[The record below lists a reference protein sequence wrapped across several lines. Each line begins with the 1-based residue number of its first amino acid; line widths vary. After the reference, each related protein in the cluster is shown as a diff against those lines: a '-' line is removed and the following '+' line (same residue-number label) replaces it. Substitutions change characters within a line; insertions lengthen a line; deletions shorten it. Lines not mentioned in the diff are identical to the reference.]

1 MKPPIKATEVPPRST
16 PSAYPPPF
24 AARMEGR
31 QKRQLGDQ
39 FGLHNF
45 GVNLTTLEPGAV
57 SALQHRHNRQDEFI
71 YVLDGEVTLVSGT
84 EEHILAAGMCVGFP
98 AAGESHHLENR
109 GKRPA
114 SYLEI
119 GDRTEG
125 AEASYPFD
133 DLVAHRGS
141 TGWPFAPTT
150 GEPYRRNPACW
161 QAPHRLKFYAP
172 PTGQGHPWYR
182 KQQR

>member
-57 SALQHRHNRQDEFI
+57 SALQHRPNRQDELL
-71 YVLDGEVTLVSGT
+71 YVLYGEVPLVSGT
-84 EEHILAAGMCVGFP
+84 EIGRASCRERVCQYVSKWVGCT
-98 AAGESHHLENR
+98 
-109 GKRPA
+109 
-114 SYLEI
+114 Y
-119 GDRTEG
+119 
-125 AEASYPFD
+125 
-133 DLVAHRGS
+133 
-141 TGWPFAPTT
+141 
-150 GEPYRRNPACW
+150 
-161 QAPHRLKFYAP
+161 
-172 PTGQGHPWYR
+172 
-182 KQQR
+182 

>member
-1 MKPPIKATEVPPRST
+1 MRISDWSSDVCS
-16 PSAYPPPF
+16 SD
-24 AARMEGR
+24 
-31 QKRQLGDQ
+31 L
-39 FGLHNF
+39 
-45 GVNLTTLEPGAV
+45 NLTTLEPGAV

-119 GDRTEG
+119 GDR
-125 AEASYPFD
+125 D
-133 DLVAHRGS
+133 RKS
-141 TGWPFAPTT
+141 T
-150 GEPYRRNPACW
+150 
-161 QAPHRLKFYAP
+161 RLNSS
-172 PTGQGHPWYR
+172 H
-182 KQQR
+182 

>member
-57 SALQHRHNRQDEFI
+57 SALQHRHNRQDAFI
-71 YVLDGEVTLVSGT
+71 YVLAVEVTLVSGT
-84 EEHILAAGMCVGFP
+84 EDHILAPSRCDGLLSAGRN
-98 AAGESHHLENR
+98 HH
-109 GKRPA
+109 
-114 SYLEI
+114 
-119 GDRTEG
+119 
-125 AEASYPFD
+125 
-133 DLVAHRGS
+133 
-141 TGWPFAPTT
+141 
-150 GEPYRRNPACW
+150 
-161 QAPHRLKFYAP
+161 
-172 PTGQGHPWYR
+172 
-182 KQQR
+182 